1 EVDADARGAAPHRP
15 WFRAGVPRQRMT
27 AGDDGPVTSCPT
39 GQFSYSNDYSTL
51 VVQLQKI
58 CATKLAQED
67 ARCDRD
73 WPAGRLGGGATGNI
87 RGSRADRGAAF
98 GFAA

>member
-1 EVDADARGAAPHRP
+1 MDITQAIPSLGVQDLLDALKESSLLSPEEMDR
-15 WFRAGVPRQRMT
+15 
-27 AGDDGPVTSCPT
+27 
-39 GQFSYSNDYSTL
+39 
-51 VVQLQKI
+51 
-58 CATKLAQED
+58 ATKLAQED

-87 RGSRADRGAAF
+87 RGSRADRGGGV